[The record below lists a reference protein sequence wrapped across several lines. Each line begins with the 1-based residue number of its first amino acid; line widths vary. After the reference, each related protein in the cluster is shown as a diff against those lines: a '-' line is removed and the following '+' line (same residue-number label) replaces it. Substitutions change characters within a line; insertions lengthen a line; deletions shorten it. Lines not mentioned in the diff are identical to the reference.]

1 MKLKNIALTEHE
13 TEGAVPETITVEM
26 TARELVFLAK
36 TLGKQNGNAAE
47 ALLPG
52 GTAECVE
59 IYDCLTGDVAN
70 RFFDGGVDDWAQ
82 VVAK

>member
-1 MKLKNIALTEHE
+1 MKLKAITLTEHE
-13 TEGAVPETITVEM
+13 TEGVIPETITVEM

-36 TLGKQNGNAAE
+36 TLGKQNGNVAE
-47 ALLPG
+47 TLLPG
-52 GTAECVE
+52 GTAESAE

-70 RFFDGGVDDWAQ
+70 RFFDSGVEDWAR